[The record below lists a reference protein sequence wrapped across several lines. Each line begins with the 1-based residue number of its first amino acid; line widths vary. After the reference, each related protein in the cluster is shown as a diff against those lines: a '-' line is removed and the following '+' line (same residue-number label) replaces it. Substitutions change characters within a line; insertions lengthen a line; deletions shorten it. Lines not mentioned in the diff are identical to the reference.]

1 MRSPLRVW
9 LTVGPVALA
18 AGGGALAIVLT
29 SGHEENRVL
38 VSIFGL
44 LVGWAFVVA
53 GLIARTRRPENATGI
68 LMLVVGFT
76 FFVGALGD
84 ANNSVLFTIGVAF
97 GAVFIGA
104 LVHLLL
110 AYPSGRLQTQR
121 ERILVIGGY
130 AAALLA
136 NAAPMLFDPTPA
148 DASCAE
154 CPENALL
161 LTDNRTADRALTFV
175 FEGLGFL
182 ILALAVVVLTRR
194 WRGSSPAARRLLGP
208 VLIAGG
214 TTLGFFALTIVVFP
228 ISETAANLIGIG
240 FVAGFIATPF
250 VFLWGIL
257 RTRLTRLDVGTLLAD
272 SGETPTLVETQDAL
286 RDALRDPT
294 AELVYRLDDPTGYFK
309 VDSQRIRLEEVAD
322 DRAVTEI
329 ESTDGPIAAVMHDPA
344 LLEEPELL
352 SRVCLALRLRLE
364 KDRSVRA
371 LRISEYRS
379 RALLDAI
386 PDTMF
391 RVARD
396 GTVLDIHS
404 HDPENV
410 VMPPEEMIGTNL
422 YDIPADVIARETME
436 ERRVLVERAFET
448 GEAQTQRYE
457 INMPTGGHRFAE
469 TRIVPSGEN
478 EFVMIVRDVTEERL
492 TASRSQA
499 LLEAIPDTMF
509 RLTRDGVYLDYYTRT
524 PEVLA
529 LPADVIIGS
538 SIYDIPADRI
548 APEVIR
554 ERMALA
560 ERAFETGKVQ
570 TQEYEIRTP
579 DGETMYSEARI
590 VPSGDDEWVMMVRD
604 VSDKRMMES
613 RNRALLE
620 ALPDAV
626 FRLTREGIY
635 LDFRSPDGEKQGI
648 DTQAYVGTS
657 IRDALPPDVVERI
670 MDAAERA
677 FDTREVQSVEGELEY
692 EGRTVYTE
700 ARIVPSGEDEFV
712 MIVRDVTDRVVQQRH
727 IETQNEFLGAMG
739 DATTGLLCNLHL
751 DGRIGHDSVNL
762 PLRELAGY
770 EQYEVDG
777 GYFWEVFVAPEDRA
791 DAERVVKEVAAG
803 GDPGEQQSRWLTKD
817 GREVVVAW
825 TCRPMPRI
833 TGEEPNLL
841 VSGSDVTE
849 RVRHEERIQRE
860 RDYFGALF
868 DATPSFICVVD
879 HEGMAHSVNESMIEL
894 TGYAEEDI
902 AHRRFSEVF
911 SAPEDAGV
919 VDTVIAAAAAGDEPG
934 EQETTWVTRD
944 GRRVLVAWTCT
955 PLPERETARRLVIS
969 GTDVTERNRRE
980 EEQAALRR
988 VAVAVARE
996 RRPEDVF
1003 QTVTE
1008 EAGRLLGGD
1017 SAFMMRYDLEVDEA
1031 VVVGYWRREDAVQ
1044 DDTIIGRR
1052 VTLEGGPT
1060 SIVRR
1065 TGTAA
1070 RFTQDDPI
1078 HPGWRER
1085 LQASRTSSIVTSPV
1099 LVSGRV
1105 WGAVSVSIAEG
1116 SFAPGTEERISQF
1129 TSLVSTALANAEARE
1144 ELLASLRVR
1153 KQREDEQAALRRV
1166 AVAIASEHRPEDV
1179 FKTVTEEVGRVLG
1192 ANRAHILRYDPQTED
1207 AQIVGVWQDD
1217 DAEQNLLGRRIAVD
1231 QGPYRTI
1238 RELGRPIRYEI
1249 DSADVPPVL
1258 RARLLAEG
1266 VTSVVVAPIM
1276 VSGDLWGAVSI
1287 SVSEGSLAAETEE
1300 LIGPFTSLVATAL
1313 ANAEA
1318 RAELLASR
1326 ARIVEAGDAE
1336 RRRLERNLHDG
1347 AQQRLVSLSLS
1358 LRLAQARL
1366 KSDVHAAD
1374 EILSGA
1380 SIELALALEELRE
1393 LARGIHPAVL
1403 TDRGLGPALE
1413 SLADRTPLPIVFD
1426 ELPEERLPTP
1436 IEAAAFYVVSEA
1448 LANVTKYAEASSV
1461 NVRVAQENGYAV
1473 VEVADNGVGGAD
1485 PSGGSGLRGLSD
1497 RVAALEG
1504 RLAIVSPPGAGTRI
1518 RAEIPFG

>member
-1 MRSPLRVW
+1 
-9 LTVGPVALA
+9 VA
-18 AGGGALAIVLT
+18 I
-29 SGHEENRVL
+29 
-38 VSIFGL
+38 
-44 LVGWAFVVA
+44 
-53 GLIARTRRPENATGI
+53 
-68 LMLVVGFT
+68 
-76 FFVGALGD
+76 
-84 ANNSVLFTIGVAF
+84 
-97 GAVFIGA
+97 
-104 LVHLLL
+104 
-110 AYPSGRLQTQR
+110 
-121 ERILVIGGY
+121 
-130 AAALLA
+130 
-136 NAAPMLFDPTPA
+136 
-148 DASCAE
+148 
-154 CPENALL
+154 
-161 LTDNRTADRALTFV
+161 
-175 FEGLGFL
+175 
-182 ILALAVVVLTRR
+182 
-194 WRGSSPAARRLLGP
+194 
-208 VLIAGG
+208 
-214 TTLGFFALTIVVFP
+214 
-228 ISETAANLIGIG
+228 
-240 FVAGFIATPF
+240 
-250 VFLWGIL
+250 
-257 RTRLTRLDVGTLLAD
+257 
-272 SGETPTLVETQDAL
+272 
-286 RDALRDPT
+286 
-294 AELVYRLDDPTGYFK
+294 
-309 VDSQRIRLEEVAD
+309 
-322 DRAVTEI
+322 
-329 ESTDGPIAAVMHDPA
+329 
-344 LLEEPELL
+344 
-352 SRVCLALRLRLE
+352 ALRLRLE

-379 RALLDAI
+379 RALLNAI

-404 HDPENV
+404 HDPEEV
-410 VMPPEEMIGTNL
+410 VIPPEEMIGTSL
-422 YDIPADVIARETME
+422 YDIPSDVISRETME
-436 ERRVLVERAFET
+436 ERKILVERAFET
-448 GEAQTQRYE
+448 GEPQTQEYE
-457 INMPTGGHRFAE
+457 INAPFGHRFAE

-478 EFVMIVRDVTEERL
+478 EFVMIVRDVTEEKL
-492 TASRSQA
+492 TESRSRA
-499 LLEAIPDTMF
+499 LLEALPDAMF
-509 RLTRDGVYLDYYTRT
+509 RLTRDGRYLDYHTPH

-529 LPADVIIGS
+529 
-538 SIYDIPADRI
+538 IPADEILEKTIYDVPAHRI
-548 APEVIR
+548 DPEVIH

-560 ERAFETGKVQ
+560 ERAFETGEVQ
-570 TQEYEIRTP
+570 TQEYEIRRPT
-579 DGETMYSEARI
+579 GETMYSEARI
-590 VPSGDDEWVMMVRD
+590 VPAGDDEWVMIVRD
-604 VSDKRMMES
+604 VTDKHVMES
-613 RNRALLE
+613 RSEALLK
-620 ALPDAV
+620 ALPDSV
-626 FRLTREGIY
+626 FRLTRDGIY
-635 LDFRSPDGEKQGI
+635 LDFRARDAQHYLVETDSF
-648 DTQAYVGTS
+648 VGTS
-657 IRDALPPDVVERI
+657 IRDALPPDIAAGVLN
-670 MDAAERA
+670 AAERA
-677 FDTREVQSVEGELEY
+677 FETGEMQTFEGQMEY
-692 EGRTVYTE
+692 AGEMVYAE
-700 ARIVPSGEDEFV
+700 SRIVPSGEDEFV
-712 MIVRDVTDRVVQQRH
+712 MIVRDVTDRITQQRQ

-751 DGRIGHDSVNL
+751 DGRIGRDNVNL
-762 PLRELAGY
+762 PLRDLAGY

-777 GYFWEVFVAPEDRA
+777 RFFWEVFVAPEDRA
-791 DAERVVKEVAAG
+791 DAERVVKEVVAG

-817 GREVVVAW
+817 GREFIVAW

-833 TGEEPNLL
+833 TGEEPKLL

-879 HEGMAHSVNESMIEL
+879 HDGIAHSLNESMIEL
-894 TGYAEEDI
+894 TGYADGDV

-911 SAPEDAGV
+911 SAPEDAAV
-919 VDTVIAAAAAGDEPG
+919 VDGVIAAAAAGDEPG

-1060 SIVRR
+1060 SIVRK

-1070 RFTQDDPI
+1070 RFTQDDSVL
-1078 HPGWRER
+1078 PGWRER

-1099 LVSGRV
+1099 LVSGQV

-1129 TSLVSTALANAEARE
+1129 TSLVSTAIANAEARE
-1144 ELLASLRVR
+1144 ELLASLSERQ
-1153 KQREDEQAALRRV
+1153 QREDEQAALRRV
-1166 AVAIASEHRPEDV
+1166 AVAVASEERAETV

-1192 ANRAHILRYDPQTED
+1192 ANRAHMLRFDPESED
-1207 AQIVGVWQDD
+1207 AQIVGVWQDR
-1217 DAEQNLLGRRIAVD
+1217 DAEDLLGRRMAVD
-1231 QGPYRTI
+1231 RGPYRTI
-1238 RELGRPIRYEI
+1238 RELGRPIRYELDGDI
-1249 DSADVPPVL
+1249 PDVL
-1258 RARLLAEG
+1258 RTRLEAEG
-1266 VTSVVVAPIM
+1266 VTSVVVAPIV
-1276 VSGDLWGAVSI
+1276 VSGELWGAVSI
-1287 SVSEGSLAAETEE
+1287 SVTKGSLPPETEAR
-1300 LIGPFTSLVATAL
+1300 IGPFTSLVATAL

-1380 SIELALALEELRE
+1380 SVELALALEELRE

-1413 SLADRTPLPIVFD
+1413 SLADRTPLPIRFA
-1426 ELPEERLPTP
+1426 ELPADRLPAP

-1461 NVRVAQENGYAV
+1461 DVRVAQENGYAI
-1473 VEVADNGVGGAD
+1473 VEVADDGVGGAD
-1485 PSGGSGLRGLSD
+1485 PGGGSGLRGLSD